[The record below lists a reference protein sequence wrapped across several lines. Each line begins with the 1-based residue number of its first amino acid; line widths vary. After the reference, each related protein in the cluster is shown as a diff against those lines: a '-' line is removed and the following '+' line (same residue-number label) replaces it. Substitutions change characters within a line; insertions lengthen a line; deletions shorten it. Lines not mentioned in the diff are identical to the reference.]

1 MAAEVRPLVVLLWA
15 RRNGTDLSM
24 GLHTQNQQ
32 KPRSAR
38 RGIWA
43 HASWLALL
51 SLFASGCGEKAP
63 ANVSAGAPPA
73 MPVQVQPVITQTIE
87 DTSEYLS
94 IMKSRHSAI
103 INPQVEGSVTKIFV
117 KSGDHVQAGQALL
130 QIDPLKQESAVSSQE
145 AARAAQ
151 EATMRLATV
160 NLERAKKLS
169 EAGVISKS
177 DLDNAQTSYDSAVS
191 QLKSLQDQVT
201 QQTVELHYYKVSAP
215 MAGIVGDIPVRMG
228 DRVTVATMLTTVD
241 EPGALE
247 AYIYVPASRA
257 HDLKVGLPVK
267 FLDENGRVRGESKIT
282 FVSPQVDSDTQTVLA
297 KAAVGNAKDAVRI
310 SQQLRTQVT
319 WGSRQGPVVPVL
331 AVTRING
338 QFFVFVA
345 VKESGGT
352 VARQKVLKLGEIVGN
367 NYAVLDGLKPG
378 DHLIISGTQFLQDG
392 VPVSEQ
398 LVQAA
403 DGTQDKTDPPA
414 KGK

>member
-1 MAAEVRPLVVLLWA
+1 
-15 RRNGTDLSM
+15 M
-24 GLHTQNQQ
+24 GLDIHALQ
-32 KPRSAR
+32 KRSSI
-38 RGIWA
+38 RGGRAASAIWF
-43 HASWLALL
+43 ALVGT
-51 SLFASGCGEKAP
+51 FAVGCGGKAP
-63 ANVSAGAPPA
+63 ANVNAGAPAA
-73 MPVQVQPVITQTIE
+73 MPVQVLPVPTQTIE
-87 DTSEYLS
+87 DTTEYLS

-103 INPQVEGSVTKIFV
+103 INPQVEGYVTKIFV
-117 KSGDHVQAGQALL
+117 KSGDRVQPGEALL
-130 QIDPLKQESAVSSQE
+130 QIDPLKQESTLNSQE
-145 AARAAQ
+145 SARAAQ
-151 EATMRLATV
+151 EATMRLAKV

-177 DLDNAQTSYDSAVS
+177 DLDTAQTNYDSAVS
-191 QLKSLQDQVT
+191 QLKSLEQLVQ

-215 MAGIVGDIPVRMG
+215 MAGIVGDIPVRTG
-228 DRVTVATMLTTVD
+228 DRVTVSTVLTTVD

-267 FLDENGRVRGESKIT
+267 FLDENGGVRGESKIT

-297 KAAVGNAKDAVRI
+297 KAAVGNAKDIVRI
-310 SQQLRTQVT
+310 SQQLRTRII

-338 QFFVFVA
+338 QFFVFLA
-345 VKESGGT
+345 MKEGSGT

-392 VPVSEQ
+392 MPVAEQ
-398 LVQAA
+398 IVQAA
-403 DGTQDKTDPPA
+403 DGPTGKTEPA
-414 KGK
+414 AKAN

>member
-1 MAAEVRPLVVLLWA
+1 
-15 RRNGTDLSM
+15 
-24 GLHTQNQQ
+24 
-32 KPRSAR
+32 
-38 RGIWA
+38 
-43 HASWLALL
+43 
-51 SLFASGCGEKAP
+51 
-63 ANVSAGAPPA
+63 
-73 MPVQVQPVITQTIE
+73 VQPVVAQTIE

-94 IMKSRHSAI
+94 IMKSRHSAT
-103 INPQVEGSVTKIFV
+103 INPQVEGYVTKIFV
-117 KSGDHVQAGQALL
+117 KSGDRVQPGQALL
-130 QIDPLKQESAVSSQE
+130 QIDPLKQESALSSQE

-151 EATMRLATV
+151 EATMRLAKV

-177 DLDNAQTSYDSAVS
+177 DLDNAQTSYDSAVA

-247 AYIYVPASRA
+247 AYIYIPASRA

-267 FLDENGRVRGESKIT
+267 FLDENGGVRGESKIT

-297 KAAVGNAKDAVRI
+297 KAAVGNAKDAVRV
-310 SQQLRTQVT
+310 SQQLRTEII

-345 VKESGGT
+345 VKEGGGT
-352 VARQKVLKLGEIVGN
+352 VARQKVLKVGEIVGN

-392 VPVSEQ
+392 APVSEQ

-403 DGTQDKTDPPA
+403 GSAADKPEPGA